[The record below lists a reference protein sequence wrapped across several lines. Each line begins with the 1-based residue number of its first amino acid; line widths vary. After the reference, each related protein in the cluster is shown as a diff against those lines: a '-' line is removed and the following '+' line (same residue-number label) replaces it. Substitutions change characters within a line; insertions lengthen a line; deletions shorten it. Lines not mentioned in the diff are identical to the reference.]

1 MVSGRIEYY
10 GNASDGIHGVVIS
23 MVGDVSRKSLS
34 APDGRY
40 LVEGAAN
47 GAVTLTPSLATD
59 VPIANGVTTAD
70 ITLIRRH
77 VLGLTLLDSPY
88 KVMAGDVNGSDSVT
102 TADITLIRRLI
113 LGTATT
119 FSGGLWRFVPSDE
132 AFTNTAKPWTATR
145 MRQYASLAAG
155 TLSGQD
161 FKAIK
166 LGDVNGSWK
175 APTVTTGSIIKSKT
189 KGRLTLGKVT
199 AATGEVVG
207 IPIKAEGFA
216 AVTSMQ
222 FTMRWDPAQLEF
234 VSAGHFELPGLTAGN
249 FNSLKM
255 KEGLL
260 TFSWDPPSGQG
271 VELTTISEL
280 FQVQMKVLA
289 AGGATAEMAWS
300 ESPTPTE
307 VTVDFSPVETDK
319 VIGGVTVSGG
329 TSVTPES
336 LVLTLKR
343 ISMDGWVELEVR
355 APVGV
360 TVLLESSDSL
370 VLWMEDQRIIGQGA
384 DQPILIGLKKNP
396 ASPFKFLRARLRQ

>member
-1 MVSGRIEYY
+1 
-10 GNASDGIHGVVIS
+10 
-23 MVGDVSRKSLS
+23 
-34 APDGRY
+34 
-40 LVEGAAN
+40 
-47 GAVTLTPSLATD
+47 
-59 VPIANGVTTAD
+59 
-70 ITLIRRH
+70 
-77 VLGLTLLDSPY
+77 
-88 KVMAGDVNGSDSVT
+88 
-102 TADITLIRRLI
+102 
-113 LGTATT
+113 
-119 FSGGLWRFVPSDE
+119 
-132 AFTNTAKPWTATR
+132 

-175 APTVTTGSIIKSKT
+175 APTVTTGSMIKSKA
-189 KGRLTLGKVT
+189 KGRLIVGKVT

-234 VSAGHFELPGLTAGN
+234 VSAGNFELPGLSAGN

-300 ESPTPTE
+300 ELPTPTE

-329 TSVTPES
+329 TPVTPES

-355 APVGV
+355 APVGG
-360 TVLLESSDSL
+360 TILLESSDSL
-370 VLWMEDQRIIGQGA
+370 VLWMEDQRVIGQGA

>member
-1 MVSGRIEYY
+1 
-10 GNASDGIHGVVIS
+10 
-23 MVGDVSRKSLS
+23 
-34 APDGRY
+34 
-40 LVEGAAN
+40 
-47 GAVTLTPSLATD
+47 
-59 VPIANGVTTAD
+59 VTTAD

-102 TADITLIRRLI
+102 TADITLIRRLV
-113 LGTATT
+113 LGAATN

-145 MRQYASLAAG
+145 MRQYASLASG
-155 TLSGQD
+155 TTSGQD

-175 APTVTTGSIIKSKT
+175 APTVTTGSINKSKA
-189 KGRLTLGKVT
+189 KGRLTVGKVT

-207 IPIKAEGFA
+207 IPIKAEGFG

-234 VSAGHFELPGLTAGN
+234 VSAGNFELPGLSAGN

-289 AGGATAEMAWS
+289 AGGATAEIAWS
-300 ESPTPTE
+300 ELPTPTE

-329 TSVTPES
+329 TVVTPES
-336 LVLTLKR
+336 LVLKVLG
-343 ISMDGWVELEVR
+343 ISADGRLELSVQG
-355 APVGV
+355 PFGV
-360 TVLLESSDSL
+360 KAVLEASDSL
-370 VLWMEDQRIIGQGA
+370 LSWAEIQTVTGEGSEKPAALIRTDVSLGQQR
-384 DQPILIGLKKNP
+384 
-396 ASPFKFLRARLRQ
+396 FWRLRVR